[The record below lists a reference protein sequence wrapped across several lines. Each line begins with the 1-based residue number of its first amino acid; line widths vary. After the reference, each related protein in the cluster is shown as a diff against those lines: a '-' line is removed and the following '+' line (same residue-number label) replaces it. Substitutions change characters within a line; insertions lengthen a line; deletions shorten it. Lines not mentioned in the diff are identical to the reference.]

1 MWLRLSR
8 VRPTVPE
15 STAPMGL
22 SLPIGK
28 REQRRIN
35 KTGATSCIFLAST
48 PSPMLQ
54 GEWLGK
60 KRAWGPG
67 CFWIYR
73 LRASV
78 SAVFHD
84 LCWVAARVGQKCT
97 EREDNDLFMLSHS
110 IAEKRGILASGI
122 EQSFGGFETRP
133 AISVKLIHVIKLC
146 FSSRK
151 QGLSQLSLRFVG
163 ERDYGRK
170 ISGKVAGS

>member
-28 REQRRIN
+28 REQRKIN
-35 KTGATSCIFLAST
+35 KTGATSCIFLTST

-73 LRASV
+73 LRASI
-78 SAVFHD
+78 SAVFHH

-110 IAEKRGILASGI
+110 LAEKRGILARGI

-133 AISVKLIHVIKLC
+133 AISVKLIHVIKPLLLI
-146 FSSRK
+146 SK
-151 QGLSQLSLRFVG
+151 TGVITAISQVCWGMRLWT
-163 ERDYGRK
+163 
-170 ISGKVAGS
+170 